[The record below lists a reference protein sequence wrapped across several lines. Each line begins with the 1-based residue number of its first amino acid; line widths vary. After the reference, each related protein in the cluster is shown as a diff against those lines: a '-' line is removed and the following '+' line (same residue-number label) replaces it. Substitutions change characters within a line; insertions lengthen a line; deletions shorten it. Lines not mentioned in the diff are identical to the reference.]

1 MKKCF
6 KGILILSIVL
16 ISRTGA
22 LSQLYGNE
30 WIDYNKS
37 YYKISVADE
46 GIYRLEFQDFVDAG
60 IPVNAIDG
68 RKYQIFI
75 GGSNR
80 RFLSRTL
87 ELSNWNQG
95 TIWNSME
102 IGMTGLWT
110 HCYTNHILLSLI
122 NTTIFILTQLLFF

>member
-68 RKYQIFI
+68 RKYQIF
-75 GGSNR
+75 S
-80 RFLSRTL
+80 
-87 ELSNWNQG
+87 
-95 TIWNSME
+95 
-102 IGMTGLWT
+102 
-110 HCYTNHILLSLI
+110 
-122 NTTIFILTQLLFF
+122 